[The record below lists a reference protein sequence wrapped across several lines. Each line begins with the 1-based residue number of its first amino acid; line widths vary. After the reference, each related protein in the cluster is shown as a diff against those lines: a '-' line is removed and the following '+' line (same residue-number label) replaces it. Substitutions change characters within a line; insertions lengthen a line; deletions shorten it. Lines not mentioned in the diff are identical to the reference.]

1 MKTLFNEPVYWIESH
16 DGNIHARKLADR
28 HYSRETKGS
37 KQFVGAGEKIV
48 LMSPNGDALFAW
60 LRSKPE
66 YRLDH
71 IDGVNCTIFR
81 NESSVLS
88 SKLILEAEKFA
99 REKWPGLKLF
109 TYVSKTKVRSKNPGW
124 CFMKAGWKLVGE
136 NKSGELRLFVKD
148 FDEDTKTEVKE

>member
-1 MKTLFNEPVYWIESH
+1 MISLFGEPVYWLVSY
-16 DGNIHARKLADR
+16 DGNFTARQLADR
-28 HYSRETKGS
+28 HYSRETRGS

-48 LMSPNGDALFAW
+48 LLSPDGKAVFAW

-81 NESSVLS
+81 NESPVLS

-99 REKWPGLKLF
+99 RQRWPGLKLF
-109 TYVSKTKVRSKNPGW
+109 TYVNKEKVQSKNPGW
-124 CFMKAGWKLVGE
+124 CFMKAGWRLAGQ
-136 NKSGELRLFVKD
+136 NKSGKLRLLFKEEVVK
-148 FDEDTKTEVKE
+148 

>member
-1 MKTLFNEPVYWIESH
+1 MKTLFDEQVYWILSH

-48 LMSPNGDALFAW
+48 LLSPDGKAVFAW

-81 NESSVLS
+81 NESPVLS

-99 REKWPGLKLF
+99 RQRWPGLKLF
-109 TYVSKTKVRSKNPGW
+109 TYVSKDKVKSKNPGW

-136 NKSGELRLFVKD
+136 NKKGNLRLFVKD
-148 FDEDTKTEVKE
+148 QENTVEK

>member
-1 MKTLFNEPVYWIESH
+1 
-16 DGNIHARKLADR
+16 
-28 HYSRETKGS
+28 
-37 KQFVGAGEKIV
+37 
-48 LMSPNGDALFAW
+48 MSPNGDALFAW

-109 TYVSKTKVRSKNPGW
+109 TYVSKTKVKSKNPGW
-124 CFMKAGWKLVGE
+124 CFIKAGWKYQGE
-136 NKSGELRLFVKD
+136 NKKGNLRLFVKD
-148 FDEDTKTEVKE
+148 QENTVEK